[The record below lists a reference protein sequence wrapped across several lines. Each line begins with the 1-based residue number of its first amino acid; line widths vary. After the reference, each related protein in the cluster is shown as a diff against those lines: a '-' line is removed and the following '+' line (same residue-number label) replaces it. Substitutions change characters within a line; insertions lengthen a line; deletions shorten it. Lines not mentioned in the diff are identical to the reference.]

1 MVFITAEIGVNWNG
15 DFKLVRQMMEDAKN
29 SGCNAVKFQSFNEEV
44 LKDNPLKNRLLKTA
58 ISQENIKEIDSISKD
73 VGIEWYCTPMYHQA
87 VDFLEPFVN
96 RYKIRNMDSEV
107 LHKNETSK
115 LLDKVLDSGKEV
127 IISSEMNPKELEYY
141 ENENIKWLYVVP
153 KYPCEL
159 EDIDFSMIEDY
170 DGYSNHCLN
179 IIAPIAAVILGADMI
194 EIHTTLDKKGDYVD
208 NSVSFEKNDLSNL
221 VNSVRDIERI
231 RR

>member
-15 DFKLVRQMMEDAKN
+15 DFELAKQMMIEAKN
-29 SGCNAVKFQSFNEEV
+29 SGCNAVKFQSFDEQV
-44 LKDNPLKNRLLKTA
+44 LKENPLKNRLLKTS
-58 ISQENIKEIDSISKD
+58 ISQENIEEIDSISRNVD
-73 VGIEWYCTPMYHQA
+73 IEWYCTPMYHQA
-87 VDFLEPFVN
+87 VDFLEPFVK

-107 LHKNETSK
+107 LHKNQTSK
-115 LLDKVLDSGKEV
+115 LLDKVLDSGKEI
-127 IISSEMNPKELEYY
+127 IISSERNPKKLECYK
-141 ENENIKWLYVVP
+141 NENIKWLYVVP

-159 EDIDFSMIEDY
+159 EDIDFSMIENY

-179 IIAPIAAVILGADMI
+179 IIAPITAAILGADMI

-208 NSVSFEKNDLSNL
+208 NSVSFEKNDLCDL
-221 VNSVRDIERI
+221 VNSIRDIERI

>member
-1 MVFITAEIGVNWNG
+1 
-15 DFKLVRQMMEDAKN
+15 
-29 SGCNAVKFQSFNEEV
+29 
-44 LKDNPLKNRLLKTA
+44 
-58 ISQENIKEIDSISKD
+58 
-73 VGIEWYCTPMYHQA
+73 
-87 VDFLEPFVN
+87 
-96 RYKIRNMDSEV
+96 
-107 LHKNETSK
+107 
-115 LLDKVLDSGKEV
+115 
-127 IISSEMNPKELEYY
+127 
-141 ENENIKWLYVVP
+141 
-153 KYPCEL
+153 
-159 EDIDFSMIEDY
+159 MIEDY

>member
-127 IISSEMNPKELEYY
+127 IISSEMNPKELGYY

-153 KYPCEL
+153 KYPCPLDDVNFLEL
-159 EDIDFSMIEDY
+159 NDFN
-170 DGYSNHCLN
+170 GYSNHCSDF
-179 IIAPIAAVILGADMI
+179 IAPLTATILGAEMV
-194 EIHTTLDKKGDYVD
+194 EIHITPNKEKNYLD
-208 NSVSFEKNDLSNL
+208 NPVSFDPDQTREL
-221 VNSVRDIERI
+221 VQLIQNAGKI
-231 RR
+231 RK

>member
-1 MVFITAEIGVNWNG
+1 M
-15 DFKLVRQMMEDAKN
+15 
-29 SGCNAVKFQSFNEEV
+29 
-44 LKDNPLKNRLLKTA
+44 KTA

-127 IISSEMNPKELEYY
+127 IISSEMNPKELGYY

-179 IIAPIAAVILGADMI
+179 IARKIKLHYIRNILIFGLI
-194 EIHTTLDKKGDYVD
+194 
-208 NSVSFEKNDLSNL
+208 
-221 VNSVRDIERI
+221 
-231 RR
+231 